1 MNDLLIRVLAL
12 GFLPGLL
19 ISCDRKK
26 PSSRERVEN
35 HFNQVDEKKN
45 AVQTKIER
53 YFKNTD
59 YSFEVSNVAVGGVPL
74 EGKVKAEDLTAMR
87 FTSMIWV
94 EGAETL
100 AKAEEVDRGLREIFT
115 SEEVDK
121 MTIYY
126 QTGMEGEKQIVMTL
140 KSMRG
145 TRDYLKEQ
153 GVPSPVFNQ

>member
-1 MNDLLIRVLAL
+1 
-12 GFLPGLL
+12 
-19 ISCDRKK
+19 
-26 PSSRERVEN
+26 
-35 HFNQVDEKKN
+35 
-45 AVQTKIER
+45 
-53 YFKNTD
+53 
-59 YSFEVSNVAVGGVPL
+59 
-74 EGKVKAEDLTAMR
+74 
-87 FTSMIWV
+87 
-94 EGAETL
+94 
-100 AKAEEVDRGLREIFT
+100 LREIFT